1 MAPQTAHSVQPETA
15 RIGTLARGW
24 IHQLV
29 DTNSFLELDTIRVHH
44 SSGPGMDRKRID
56 GDGVVSGIGRIDGRP
71 VAVYAQD
78 PSVMGGALGRVHAEK
93 ICRVLDAAER
103 DRLPVVGL
111 VASGGAR
118 IQEGVDSLSGYGE
131 VFRRTVALSGKV
143 PQLTVAMSTCA
154 GGAVYQP
161 ALTDLVVMIRNQS
174 RMFIT
179 GPSIVEAVTF
189 EQVSA
194 DELGGWQ
201 VHARQSG
208 LCGIVANDVSD
219 AFDRVRTLLS
229 YLDPGRRSVARVRDP
244 EFALPPQPVP
254 LDPRKVYDVRDVVR
268 GIVDAGSLCELYREY
283 ARNIYTAFA
292 RIEGVPVGIIA
303 NQPRRLGGVLD
314 SSASR
319 KGARFLR
326 LCNSFGIPVVTL
338 VDCPG
343 YLPGRRA
350 EADGITVHGAK
361 LLHAYCEATVPRYTV
376 VMRKSYGGAYIVL
389 GSRSIGASAVWSWPD
404 AEIGVMGARG
414 AVNLLHRRELAAA
427 SDPDAARDRL
437 ETDYRNRILDP
448 SEAARKGQ
456 VDAIICPTDTRR
468 VLALALSHSEVT
480 PSHTPAF
487 PF

>member
-1 MAPQTAHSVQPETA
+1 MTTQTAQTTLTEPLTSGATA
-15 RIGTLARGW
+15 RAW
-24 IHQLV
+24 IQALV
-29 DTNSFLELDTIRVHH
+29 DRHSFLELDTIRVHH
-44 SSGPGMDRKRID
+44 STGPGMDRKQIE

-143 PQLTVAMSTCA
+143 PQLTVAMGTCA

-161 ALTDLVVMIRNQS
+161 ALTDLVVMIRDQS

-189 EQVSA
+189 DQVSA

-201 VHARQSG
+201 VHTRQSG
-208 LCGIVANDVSD
+208 LCGVVADDEAD
-219 AFDRVRTLLS
+219 AFARVRALLA

-244 EFALPPQPVP
+244 ETRLGPQPVP
-254 LDPRKVYDVRDVVR
+254 LDPRKVYDVREIVR
-268 GIVDAGSLCELYREY
+268 GIVDAESICELYREY

-303 NQPRRLGGVLD
+303 NQPRKLGGVLD
-314 SSASR
+314 SAASR

-350 EADGITVHGAK
+350 EAEGITVHGAK
-361 LLHAYCEATVPRYTV
+361 LLHAYCEAAVPRYTV

-389 GSRSIGASAVWSWPD
+389 GSRSIGASAVWAWPD

-414 AVNLLHRRELAAA
+414 AVNLLHRRELASA
-427 SDPDAARDRL
+427 SDPDATRTRL
-437 ETDYRNRILDP
+437 EADYRDRILDP

-456 VDAIICPTDTRR
+456 VDAIIRPSDTRS
-468 VLALALSHSEVT
+468 VLALALSCGEVR